1 MSFEF
6 ENVNHFFQE
15 VSQDPELQ
23 LQFQSVTDR
32 ESLVNT
38 AVALGQ
44 ERSYNFSSTEVS
56 EWLESMNAQH
66 QSQSDTSGELSD
78 SELDTVAG
86 AGPWGALVGAV
97 GGAVVGGVIAYRSG
111 RDVGGVLDWAGKGA
125 KVGGTIGLFAPTP

>member
-6 ENVNHFFQE
+6 ESVNHFFQE

-32 ESLVNT
+32 ESLVNK

-44 ERSYNFSSTEVS
+44 EKSYSFSSTEVS
-56 EWLESMNAQH
+56 EWLESMTAQH

-78 SELDTVAG
+78 SELEAVAG
-86 AGPWGALVGAV
+86 AGVIGAG
-97 GGAVVGGVIAYRSG
+97 
-111 RDVGGVLDWAGKGA
+111 VGGVLG
-125 KVGGTIGLFAPTP
+125 GLFAILGSIFTGEDPIEGAAKGAIDGARIGGMMPI